1 MILAINTAGPEI
13 GIALHWPQK
22 ITIEKLG
29 SRSPFKT
36 RKGKIGIEKIYI
48 GKSEQKSDDLL
59 TKIDKI
65 LSQNQVKLDN
75 LKAVIVN
82 QGPGSFTG
90 LRVGISTAN
99 ALAYALKIP
108 VIGITM
114 PAGRQE
120 NQKNPIKLAK
130 QGYKKFKSIKSK
142 ADSKVLPFYGY
153 KI

>member
-108 VIGITM
+108 VIGIK
-114 PAGRQE
+114 
-120 NQKNPIKLAK
+120 NQKNPLKLAK

>member
-22 ITIEKLG
+22 IEKFQEW
-29 SRSPFKT
+29 RS
-36 RKGKIGIEKIYI
+36 EL
-48 GKSEQKSDDLL
+48 KSENLL
-59 TKIDKI
+59 VKIDKI

-108 VIGITM
+108 VIGIK
-114 PAGRQE
+114 
-120 NQKNPIKLAK
+120 NQKNPLKLVK

-153 KI
+153 KIS

>member
-1 MILAINTAGPEI
+1 
-13 GIALHWPQK
+13 
-22 ITIEKLG
+22 
-29 SRSPFKT
+29 
-36 RKGKIGIEKIYI
+36 
-48 GKSEQKSDDLL
+48 LL
-59 TKIDKI
+59 VKIDKI

-108 VIGITM
+108 VIGIK
-114 PAGRQE
+114 
-120 NQKNPIKLAK
+120 NQKNPLKLVK

-153 KI
+153 KIS

>member
-108 VIGITM
+108 VIGIK
-114 PAGRQE
+114 
-120 NQKNPIKLAK
+120 NQKNPLKLVK

-142 ADSKVLPFYGY
+142 ADSKVLPFYEY

>member
-1 MILAINTAGPEI
+1 MLV
-13 GIALHWPQK
+13 
-22 ITIEKLG
+22 
-29 SRSPFKT
+29 
-36 RKGKIGIEKIYI
+36 
-48 GKSEQKSDDLL
+48 
-59 TKIDKI
+59 KIDKI

-108 VIGITM
+108 VIGIK
-114 PAGRQE
+114 

-153 KI
+153 KIS